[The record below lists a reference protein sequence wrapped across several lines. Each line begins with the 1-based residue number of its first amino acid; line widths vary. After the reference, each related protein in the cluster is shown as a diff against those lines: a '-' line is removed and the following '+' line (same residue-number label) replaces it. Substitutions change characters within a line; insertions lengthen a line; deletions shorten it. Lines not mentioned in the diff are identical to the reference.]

1 MSAAA
6 GGQDPTY
13 GVVLMNMGGPGRLEE
28 IEPYLRC
35 LLRDRRI
42 VRLPGGFLY
51 QRMFARL
58 VARRR
63 AAKVAGR
70 YAAIGGG
77 SPLLDL
83 TNLQAEALAALL
95 GAPVAVAM
103 RYSAPDTRSA
113 MRTLARQGVG
123 RVVGLP
129 MYPQFSTSTTLSS
142 LDEFH
147 RHLPSGV
154 RPEVIDRHYRSPGYV
169 RALADALEAALG
181 RLADR
186 SDCHVL
192 FTAHSIPVKY
202 TRSGDP
208 YVEEI
213 RQTVAAV
220 VEEAGLCLPH
230 SLAFQSAVRFGKW
243 HGPGVDEELVRL
255 FEAGVRRLVVHPLSF
270 ACDNLETLYD
280 LDIVCRN
287 RCEEMG
293 FEAFVRAAVPGAA
306 LPYID
311 GLAELV
317 RAAVAGG
324 ETANA

>member
-1 MSAAA
+1 M
-6 GGQDPTY
+6 
-13 GVVLMNMGGPGRLEE
+13 MNMGGPARLEE
-28 IEPYLRC
+28 IEPYLRR
-35 LLRDRRI
+35 LLQDRRI

-51 QRMFARL
+51 QWIFARL
-58 VARRR
+58 VAHRR
-63 AAKVAGR
+63 ALKVAGR

-83 TNLQAEALAALL
+83 TNLQAEALAVSL
-95 GAPVAVAM
+95 GVPVAVAM
-103 RYSAPDTRSA
+103 RYSAPDTRAA
-113 MRTLARQGVG
+113 MSSLARRGVSKM
-123 RVVGLP
+123 VGLS
-129 MYPQFSTSTTLSS
+129 MYPQYSTSTTLSS

-147 RHLPSGV
+147 LHLPSGV
-154 RPEVIDRHYRSPGYV
+154 RSEVIDRHYGNPGFV
-169 RALADALEAALG
+169 RVMADNLLAALG

-186 SDCHVL
+186 ADCHVL

-220 VEEAGLCLPH
+220 VRETGLRLPH

-255 FEAGVRRLVVHPLSF
+255 SESGVRRLVVHPVSF
-270 ACDNLETLYD
+270 VCDNLETLYD
-280 LDIVCRN
+280 LDIVCRK

-293 FEAFVRAAVPGAA
+293 FEAFVRVAVPGAA
-306 LPYID
+306 QPYIEA
-311 GLAELV
+311 LAELV
-317 RAAVAGG
+317 RSAAGRESAD
-324 ETANA
+324 A